1 MTDAV
6 LITIG
11 DEILAGDIVNT
22 NAAWLSK
29 RLAGRGVYVK
39 RISVIPDDVDVIADE
54 VRSTSADWVIVTG
67 GLGPTHDD
75 VTREGIAKALGKA
88 IVEHPAALKMIG
100 ERYKVSEKTRVM
112 ATMPEGAVPLGNPA
126 GAAPGF
132 LLGNITVLPGVPKEM
147 MAIFEL
153 NEHRFRGEPK
163 ETLWITTGMKESD
176 IADMLRDA
184 VSRFGVKIGSYPGE
198 GQVKVKITGISP
210 GVRSAHQWLCSRLK

>member
-11 DEILAGDIVNT
+11 DEVLAGDIVNT

-29 RLAGRGVYVK
+29 RLAEHGVYVK
-39 RISVIPDDVDVIADE
+39 RISVIPDEVDVIAED
-54 VRSTSADWVIVTG
+54 VRSTSADWIIITG

-88 IVEHPAALKMIG
+88 IVEHPVAMAMIG
-100 ERYKVSEKTRVM
+100 ERYRISEKTRVM

-132 LLGNITVLPGVPKEM
+132 LLGNIMVLPGVPKEM

-153 NEHRFRGEPK
+153 NEHMFRGEPR
-163 ETLWITTGMKESD
+163 ETLWITTYRKESD
-176 IADMLRDA
+176 IADLLRDA

-198 GQVKVKITGISP
+198 GQVKVKITGTSP
-210 GVRSAHQWLCSRLK
+210 GTQDAYQWLCSRLK